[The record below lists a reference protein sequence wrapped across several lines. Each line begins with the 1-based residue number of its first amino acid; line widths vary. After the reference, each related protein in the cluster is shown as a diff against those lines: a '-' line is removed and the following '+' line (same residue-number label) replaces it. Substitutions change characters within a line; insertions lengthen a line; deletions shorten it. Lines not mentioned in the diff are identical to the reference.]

1 MGLDLGKSH
10 NLSLCFLL
18 RNMGLLTPTN
28 YQEVLLSEL
37 NDRIYVATL
46 GEQGAIHTCEL
57 LQAES
62 QKVER
67 RKAGVAARAL
77 PWTPRFPRPSPPQLA
92 LTQAQEPDSGASL

>member
-37 NDRIYVATL
+37 
-46 GEQGAIHTCEL
+46 E
-57 LQAES
+57 
-62 QKVER
+62 
-67 RKAGVAARAL
+67 
-77 PWTPRFPRPSPPQLA
+77 
-92 LTQAQEPDSGASL
+92 